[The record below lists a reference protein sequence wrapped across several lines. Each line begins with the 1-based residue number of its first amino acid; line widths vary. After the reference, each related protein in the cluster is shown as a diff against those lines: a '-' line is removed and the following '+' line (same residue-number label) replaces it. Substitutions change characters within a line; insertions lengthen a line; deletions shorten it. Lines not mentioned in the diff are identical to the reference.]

1 MQSLFYFV
9 ANLINPMRSVPAGLL
24 LTLGLLLGL
33 LAPTLFA
40 EGMFLDGNIYAVLAR
55 NMAEGIGT
63 YWLPSFSE
71 TYQATFFGHPTLGFF
86 MESIFFRVFG
96 DYLWV
101 ERSYSLVI
109 TGLNIYFIALIWR
122 ANGQARTFI
131 WLPILLWVVMNEV
144 IWCISN
150 NLLENTLSLFLLMT
164 YWSYMQYVQKGAWMY
179 FLLSCICSIGAVMV
193 KGPVGLLVL
202 AIPTVYFLSRKI
214 SWLSWLSHSGLI
226 GLSLVLY
233 IGLNY
238 WFVPDAQVFFE
249 SYIDLQLYKG
259 AIGAETVSSRFFIIG
274 AFFKGILIPMLFC
287 ILVLGLNHFHFK
299 DKTPLLKR
307 TDWSWFIFVV
317 LGVLPIMITLKQRGF
332 YIIPVYPF
340 MAIFMAIPL
349 TQTMALMAF
358 NRWLEGFWVKRVATG
373 FFLLTFLM
381 NIYFVGKVNR
391 QAPLISDVKLVETI
405 VQEDRIIQISDA
417 LKRDW
422 GIKAYFQR
430 YARISLDIEASVIN
444 RKHLL
449 ADKQENIDLAKWKIV
464 PLELNNFVLY
474 EKK

>member
-9 ANLINPMRSVPAGLL
+9 ANLINPMRSQHAGLL

-40 EGMFLDGNIYAVLAR
+40 EGMFLDGTIYAVLAR

-101 ERSYSLVI
+101 ERLFTLIIAS
-109 TGLNIYFIALIWR
+109 LNIYFISQIWR
-122 ANGQARTFI
+122 ANGQAKAFT
-131 WLPILLWVVMNEV
+131 WLPILMWVLMNEV

-150 NLLENTLSLFLLMT
+150 NLLENTLSLFLLIT
-164 YWSYMQYVQKGAWMY
+164 YWSYIQYVQKKAWKY
-179 FLLSCICSIGAVMV
+179 FLLSCVCSIGAFMV

-214 SWLSWLSHSGLI
+214 SWSSWLSHSGLI
-226 GLSLVLY
+226 GLSLIMY

-238 WFVPDAQVFFE
+238 WFVPEAQVFFG

-287 ILVLGLNHFHFK
+287 ILVVGVDHLLYKHS
-299 DKTPLLKR
+299 TQLLKR
-307 TDWSWFIFVV
+307 IDWSWFIFVV
-317 LGVLPIMITLKQRGF
+317 LGVLPIMVTLKQRGF
-332 YIIPVYPF
+332 YIIPIYPF

-349 TQTMALMAF
+349 THTMALKGF
-358 NRWLEGFWVKRVATG
+358 NRWLEGSWVKRVAVG
-373 FFLLTFLM
+373 FFLLTCLM

-391 QAPLISDVKLVETI
+391 QAPIISDVKLVETV

-430 YARISLDIEASVIN
+430 YARISLDIEDPITT